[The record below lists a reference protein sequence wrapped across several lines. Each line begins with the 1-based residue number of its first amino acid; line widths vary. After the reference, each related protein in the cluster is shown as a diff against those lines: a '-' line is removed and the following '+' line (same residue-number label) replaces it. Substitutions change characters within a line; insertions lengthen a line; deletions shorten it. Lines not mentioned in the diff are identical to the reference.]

1 MSKKSSK
8 YEIDSE
14 SENEIVEEELSEA
27 EDFVG
32 PEFVIA
38 DKFSSLKAISR
49 NEITNQKHSI
59 NDSSEDEGE

>member
-27 EDFVG
+27 EDCVA

-38 DKFSSLKAISR
+38 DIFSSLKSISR
-49 NEITNQKHSI
+49 NEITNKIHSI

>member
-1 MSKKSSK
+1 MSNKSSK

-27 EDFVG
+27 EDCVD

-49 NEITNQKHSI
+49 NEITNQKLSI